1 MRNVRCDGRSA
12 ILQALGSRPGS
23 AASRLITLGMI
34 LGLSGL
40 QFSDLESEEVSWIGK
55 WIPNKAVYANQLGV
69 LCKHR
74 FLDPILSFFQL
85 RLVVSRT
92 GPLDNSDIPGSLS
105 THWPR

>member
-55 WIPNKAVYANQLGV
+55 WIPNKAVYENQLGV

-92 GPLDNSDIPGSLS
+92 GPLDNSNVPGSLS